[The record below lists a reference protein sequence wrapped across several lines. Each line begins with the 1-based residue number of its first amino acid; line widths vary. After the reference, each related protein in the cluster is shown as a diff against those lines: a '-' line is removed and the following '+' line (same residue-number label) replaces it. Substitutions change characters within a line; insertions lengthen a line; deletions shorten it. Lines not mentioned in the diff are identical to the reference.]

1 MLQTEQTLFEQMRI
15 TELEIES
22 RKALFSFT
30 AADVKALQSFK
41 PIIEENID
49 KIVDDF
55 YGLQTSVS
63 EIALQIGD
71 SDTLARLRTAQRR
84 YVLDLFNG
92 VYDLE
97 YVNNRLRIGLV
108 HKRIGVEPKLYLSA
122 VHTLKELI
130 YAVINSSVEDVHQGE
145 RIRAAID
152 KLVLFDVTLVFDT
165 YIRSLVSEIENAKDK
180 AEKYAQSME
189 SKVKERTQQLEE
201 LSQTDPLTGLLN
213 VRHLQETAT
222 RILRAA
228 QRRAEPVCVI
238 YLDVDDFKLFND
250 TQGHRSG
257 DEVLCAVAKAIKAI
271 KATTRAEDYCFRY
284 GGDEFCIIMPNCRE
298 EQARDNFITRFNQ
311 QIKLSLNNISLS
323 FGIIDTGPYE
333 YEEANSLIHKADQR
347 MYSYKRASKQQQ
359 TMAAANDL
367 VSENSTAE
375 VHPITQSRSIDKA
388 VE

>member
-1 MLQTEQTLFEQMRI
+1 M
-15 TELEIES
+15 
-22 RKALFSFT
+22 
-30 AADVKALQSFK
+30 
-41 PIIEENID
+41 
-49 KIVDDF
+49 
-55 YGLQTSVS
+55 
-63 EIALQIGD
+63 
-71 SDTLARLRTAQRR
+71 
-84 YVLDLFNG
+84 LDLFNG

-130 YAVINSSVEDVHQGE
+130 YAVINCSVQDTHQGE
-145 RIRAAID
+145 CIRVAID

-228 QRRAEPVCVI
+228 QRRAEPVSVI
-238 YLDVDDFKLFND
+238 YLDVDDFKSFND

-257 DEVLCAVAKAIKAI
+257 DEVLRAVAKAIKEI
-271 KATTRAEDYCFRY
+271 TRAEDHCFRY

-311 QIKLSLNNISLS
+311 KIKLSLNNISLS

-359 TMAAANDL
+359 QTMAAANDL
-367 VSENSTAE
+367 VPENSTAD
-375 VHPITQSRSIDKA
+375 VHSISQSQSVDKA

>member
-1 MLQTEQTLFEQMRI
+1 MQFVVLPEECLMLQTEQTLFEQMRI

-63 EIALQIGD
+63 EIALLIGD

-130 YAVINSSVEDVHQGE
+130 YAVINS
-145 RIRAAID
+145 
-152 KLVLFDVTLVFDT
+152 
-165 YIRSLVSEIENAKDK
+165 
-180 AEKYAQSME
+180 
-189 SKVKERTQQLEE
+189 
-201 LSQTDPLTGLLN
+201 
-213 VRHLQETAT
+213 
-222 RILRAA
+222 
-228 QRRAEPVCVI
+228 
-238 YLDVDDFKLFND
+238 
-250 TQGHRSG
+250 
-257 DEVLCAVAKAIKAI
+257 
-271 KATTRAEDYCFRY
+271 
-284 GGDEFCIIMPNCRE
+284 
-298 EQARDNFITRFNQ
+298 
-311 QIKLSLNNISLS
+311 
-323 FGIIDTGPYE
+323 
-333 YEEANSLIHKADQR
+333 
-347 MYSYKRASKQQQ
+347 
-359 TMAAANDL
+359 
-367 VSENSTAE
+367 
-375 VHPITQSRSIDKA
+375 
-388 VE
+388 

>member
-30 AADVKALQSFK
+30 GADVKALQSFK

-63 EIALQIGD
+63 EIALLIGD

-92 VYDLE
+92 IYDLE

-130 YAVINSSVEDVHQGE
+130 YAVINSSVQDVRQAE

-201 LSQTDPLTGLLN
+201 LSQTDP
-213 VRHLQETAT
+213 
-222 RILRAA
+222 I
-228 QRRAEPVCVI
+228 P
-238 YLDVDDFKLFND
+238 
-250 TQGHRSG
+250 
-257 DEVLCAVAKAIKAI
+257 
-271 KATTRAEDYCFRY
+271 
-284 GGDEFCIIMPNCRE
+284 
-298 EQARDNFITRFNQ
+298 
-311 QIKLSLNNISLS
+311 
-323 FGIIDTGPYE
+323 
-333 YEEANSLIHKADQR
+333 
-347 MYSYKRASKQQQ
+347 
-359 TMAAANDL
+359 
-367 VSENSTAE
+367 
-375 VHPITQSRSIDKA
+375 
-388 VE
+388 